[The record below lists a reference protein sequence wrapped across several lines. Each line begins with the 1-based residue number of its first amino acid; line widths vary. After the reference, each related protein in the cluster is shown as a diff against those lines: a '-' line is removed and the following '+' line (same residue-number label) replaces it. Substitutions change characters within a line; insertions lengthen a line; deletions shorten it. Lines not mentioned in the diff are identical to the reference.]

1 MSISVS
7 TTSGNT
13 ISVSVSGSTA
23 VSFTESTSS
32 VTITSPTTSSVTVTN
47 TGPKGDI
54 GVTGA
59 AGAAGAAGPA
69 YQSYHHNIYDD
80 IGTTKIYLPTS
91 SQSTG
96 EQGTANSV
104 YVPLLAPASGKLLTV
119 VVRVPASYAPSSDA
133 TITIG
138 FEKQEIGGAIGSAWT
153 SVETEAVV
161 IAADQDANVVHYT
174 FDSAT
179 FSVGEIVGLTIQSD
193 VDPGGSLTWV
203 ISSVME
209 YNWSTQYSGSSAI
222 HT

>member
-7 TTSGNT
+7 TTSCNT

-47 TGPKGDI
+47 KGPKGDI
-54 GVTGA
+54 GVT
-59 AGAAGAAGPA
+59 GAAGAAGPA

-138 FEKQEIGGAIGSAWT
+138 FEKQEIGDAISSSWT
-153 SVETEAVV
+153 SVETEAVL
-161 IAADQDANVVHYT
+161 IADDQDANVVHYT

-179 FSVGEIVGLTIQSD
+179 FSVGERVGLTIQSD
-193 VDPGGSLTWV
+193 VDPGGNLTWV